1 MRIGYFEHWCRPTWS
16 FIEFLKAEGY
26 DIEKIDYSKRGYL
39 ENYDIALVEQNGFND
54 FIENDELYIRE
65 WVARGGI
72 IFFMHQDYERWA
84 PYFLP
89 HELGHTMLIHRYV
102 STISSC
108 DEIKRPYKCY
118 MMPWMEEK
126 SLFNYP
132 EKITHDELIDW
143 NIQVNSF
150 RIVKENNAPVEK
162 VATAALSCFVANGNW
177 EVLGSY
183 MDPMVKDG
191 ALVLQAKYGKGLY
204 FLNQILVPEVLD
216 DGAERCLAFWKKYM
230 RNLMAHFENFKN
242 GITPPEVKT
251 PEFPADK
258 RNYKLTVHM
267 HSLDWYGADSAP
279 GTINA
284 MMRYMGFDICSFA
297 LKDAAPYDGKLDPA
311 KYSDDKVLFLDGQEY
326 HPFNWGDRHDAVSH
340 NCYHMLAV
348 GIDHDAYTQEF
359 TRSLFGDGEVAEYL
373 PKALNYIHEHHG
385 VAIATH
391 PWNLDYWFDLP
402 FDAVDQEPLKTWQGT
417 EMERFWLTGRKM
429 ASMVSVD
436 LFGFQRIVDYP
447 AVNFIYLNGEKPCR
461 DSVTKAIR
469 NGHTISALSFNEA
482 DITLNGAI
490 PGDEISGTEKLLH
503 VTAET
508 RKEKITGIRVYA
520 DDKVIYSQNP
530 DAQSVDMDITL
541 PDYEAKHFIRVELFG
556 ETEIT
561 ALNTTPY
568 YIKK

>member
-1 MRIGYFEHWCRPTWS
+1 MRIGYFEHWSRPIWS
-16 FIEFLKAEGY
+16 FIDFLKAEGY
-26 DIEKIDYSKRGYL
+26 DIEKIDFSQKGYL
-39 ENYDIALVEQNGFND
+39 EKYDVVLIEQNGFND
-54 FIENDELYIRE
+54 YVENDELYIRE

-118 MMPWMEEK
+118 MMPWMEKK

-216 DGAERCLAFWKKYM
+216 EGAERCLAFWKKYM
-230 RNLMAHFENFKN
+230 RNLMVHFENFKN

-251 PEFPADK
+251 PEFPAGK

-297 LKDAAPYDGKLDPA
+297 VKDAAPYDGKLDPA

-447 AVNFIYLNGEKPCR
+447 AVNFIYLNGAKPCR
-461 DSVTKAIR
+461 DSVTDAIR

-482 DITLNGAI
+482 DITLNGVI
-490 PGDEISGTEKLLH
+490 PGDEISGNEKLLH
-503 VTAET
+503 VTAKT
-508 RKEKITGIRVYA
+508 RGEKITEIRVYA
-520 DDKVIYSQNP
+520 DDKVIYSNDP
-530 DAQSVDMDITL
+530 GAVEVDMDITL
-541 PDYEAKHFIRVELFG
+541 PDYQAKHFIRVELFG
-556 ETEIT
+556 ETALTI
-561 ALNTTPY
+561 LNTTPY
-568 YIKK
+568 YISK

>member
-72 IFFMHQDYERWA
+72 FFFMHQNYERWA

-89 HELGHTMLIHRYV
+89 HELGQTTLINRYIDTV
-102 STISSC
+102 FIG
-108 DEIKRPYKCY
+108 RPYKCY

-297 LKDAAPYDGKLDPA
+297 VKDAAPYDGKLDPA

-326 HPFNWGDRHDAVSH
+326 HPFNWGDRHGGVNH
-340 NCYHMLAV
+340 NVYHILAV
-348 GIDHDAYTQEF
+348 GIDHNAYTPEF
-359 TRSLFGDGEVAEYL
+359 TRSLYGDEEVDAYL
-373 PKALNYIHEHHG
+373 KKAIDYVHEKHG
-385 VAIATH
+385 AICATH
-391 PWNLDYWFDLP
+391 PVKVDYWTKYNY
-402 FDAVDQEPLKTWQGT
+402 DAVDEEPLIPMAGT
-417 EMERFWLTGRKM
+417 TIEKFWLEGGRIAIM
-429 ASMVSVD
+429 NSVD
-436 LFGFQRIVDYP
+436 LFGFRRILDNP
-447 AVNFIYLNGEKPCR
+447 AVNFVYLQGEKPCR
-461 DSVTKAIR
+461 DSVVKAIR
-469 NGHTISALSFNEA
+469 SHHTIAAAWFNEA
-482 DITLNGAI
+482 DVTLNGKL
-490 PGDEISGTEKLLH
+490 PGTVVSKSELENATVSISAEIAEGT
-503 VTAET
+503 
-508 RKEKITGIRVYA
+508 ITEVRVYA
-520 DDKVIYSQNP
+520 DAEVIFKANPGTKTVNLEVPLKGVKADK
-530 DAQSVDMDITL
+530 
-541 PDYEAKHFIRVELFG
+541 FIRVEAEG
-556 ETEIT
+556 EEKHRVMVS
-561 ALNTTPY
+561 TPFFVE
-568 YIKK
+568 

>member
-72 IFFMHQDYERWA
+72 FFFMHQNYERWA

-89 HELGHTMLIHRYV
+89 HELGQTTLINRYIDTV
-102 STISSC
+102 FIG
-108 DEIKRPYKCY
+108 RPYKCY

-297 LKDAAPYDGKLDPA
+297 VKDAAPYDGKLDPA

-385 VAIATH
+385 AAIATH

-461 DSVTKAIR
+461 DSVAKAIR

-520 DDKVIYSQNP
+520 DDKVIYSRNP

>member
-1 MRIGYFEHWCRPTWS
+1 MRIGYFEHWSRPIWS
-16 FIEFLKAEGY
+16 FIDFLKAEGY
-26 DIEKIDYSKRGYL
+26 DIEKIDFSQKGYL
-39 ENYDIALVEQNGFND
+39 EKYDVVLIEQNGFND
-54 FIENDELYIRE
+54 YVENDELYIRE

-326 HPFNWGDRHDAVSH
+326 HPFNWGDRHGGVNH
-340 NCYHMLAV
+340 NVYHILAV
-348 GIDHDAYTQEF
+348 GIDHNAYTPEF
-359 TRSLFGDGEVAEYL
+359 TRSLFGDADVAAYQK
-373 PKALNYIHEHHG
+373 KALDHIHRNNG
-385 VAIATH
+385 IAIATH

-461 DSVTKAIR
+461 DSVAKAIR

-541 PDYEAKHFIRVELFG
+541 PDYEAKHFVRVELFG
-556 ETEIT
+556 ETALTI
-561 ALNTTPY
+561 LNTTPY
-568 YIKK
+568 YISK

>member
-1 MRIGYFEHWCRPTWS
+1 MRIGYFEHWSRPIWS
-16 FIEFLKAEGY
+16 FIDFLKAEGY
-26 DIEKIDYSKRGYL
+26 DIEKIDFSQKGYL
-39 ENYDIALVEQNGFND
+39 EKYDVVLIEQNGFND
-54 FIENDELYIRE
+54 YVENDELYIRE

-251 PEFPADK
+251 PEFPAGK

-326 HPFNWGDRHDAVSH
+326 HPFNWGDRHGGVNH
-340 NCYHMLAV
+340 NVYHILAV
-348 GIDHDAYTQEF
+348 GIDHNAYTPEF
-359 TRSLFGDGEVAEYL
+359 TRSLFGDADVAAYQK
-373 PKALNYIHEHHG
+373 KALDHIHRNNG
-385 VAIATH
+385 IAIATH

-541 PDYEAKHFIRVELFG
+541 PDYEAKHFVRVELFG
-556 ETEIT
+556 ETALTI
-561 ALNTTPY
+561 LNTTPY
-568 YIKK
+568 YISK